1 MVRKYIYMMAWGS
14 GFQMPNAL
22 CSATP
27 TLLFDVALTAWR
39 LQLWRRSRL
48 VGTSD
53 RNYTNLS
60 IVRTTSCQ
68 RTPNIITIS
77 STKIIFGGPKS
88 WPSAAIQTLWLDT
101 SCFGTLCRHVSD
113 GEKPTCNRSRL
124 DVGDSVMLHSGLH
137 FLCAAFVRHS
147 PQ

>member
-1 MVRKYIYMMAWGS
+1 
-14 GFQMPNAL
+14 MPNAL

-68 RTPNIITIS
+68 RTPNIIIIS

-101 SCFGTLCRHVSD
+101 SCFGTLCRRVSD
-113 GEKPTCNRSRL
+113 GKSRRATEA
-124 DVGDSVMLHSGLH
+124 DSMWGIQSCCTLVYI
-137 FLCAAFVRHS
+137 FCARLS
-147 PQ
+147 SDTLPNSR